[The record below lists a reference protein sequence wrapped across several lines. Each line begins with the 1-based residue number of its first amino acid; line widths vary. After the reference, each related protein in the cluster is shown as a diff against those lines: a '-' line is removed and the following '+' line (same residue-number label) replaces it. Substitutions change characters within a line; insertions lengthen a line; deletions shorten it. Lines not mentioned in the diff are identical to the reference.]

1 MFIRA
6 IRYKILK
13 AKRRHRQKAN
23 AKPPYTHCK
32 NCGEELHGMYCSK
45 CGQYAS
51 EANRPFV
58 ESVRFYLEHH
68 YGLDR
73 KLGTSLRHLF
83 LKPGFLAREYMEG
96 RIERHVHP
104 FKLYLFASILLFG
117 VMIPLTQSSR
127 EGKTSDSKP
136 FVDTTRVA
144 DRREALSSDT
154 ASAHQ
159 KVEPPNAAFI
169 DKGNDSSM
177 SRLERQ
183 AKKNLTGVSR
193 KEILQKFVHYLSLSV
208 IFLMPV
214 FALLLMI
221 IYRGRERYYLGH
233 LILSVHQHVVLFFAI
248 SLSLIWEKL
257 ISANHPI
264 GIWLFWATFVYF
276 VLSLARFYREKI
288 IKSLMKAFLLL
299 FLYLIIC
306 SIAIV
311 AVGVLVIMI

>member
-1 MFIRA
+1 MM
-6 IRYKILK
+6 
-13 AKRRHRQKAN
+13 
-23 AKPPYTHCK
+23 PPYKHCK
-32 NCGEELHGMYCSK
+32 NCGHELHGQYCSV
-45 CGQYAS
+45 CGQFAMV
-51 EANRPFV
+51 ANRPLFD
-58 ESVRFYLEHH
+58 SIRYYLEHH

-104 FKLYLFASILLFG
+104 FKLYLFASIFLFG
-117 VMIPLTQSSR
+117 VMIPLTQSSSK
-127 EGKTSDSKP
+127 EGKASDNKP
-136 FVDTTRVA
+136 LVDTTKVDAPKVA
-144 DRREALSSDT
+144 LPTDT
-154 ASAHQ
+154 ANAHQ
-159 KVEPPNAAFI
+159 KVEPPVYKKEPNGVFI
-169 DKGNDSSM
+169 NKGSDSTM
-177 SRLERQ
+177 SRWERQ

-193 KEILQKFVHYLSLSV
+193 KEILQKFLHYLSFSV

-264 GIWLFWATFVYF
+264 GIWLFWATFIYF

-311 AVGVLVIMI
+311 AVVVLVIVI

>member
-1 MFIRA
+1 MM
-6 IRYKILK
+6 
-13 AKRRHRQKAN
+13 
-23 AKPPYTHCK
+23 PPYKHCK
-32 NCGEELHGMYCSK
+32 NCGHELHGQYCSV
-45 CGQYAS
+45 CGQFAMVT
-51 EANRPFV
+51 NRPLFD
-58 ESVRFYLEHH
+58 SVRYYLEHH

-73 KLGTSLRHLF
+73 KLGTSLRYLF

-104 FKLYLFASILLFG
+104 FKLYLFASIFLFG
-117 VMIPLTQSSR
+117 VMIPLTQSSSKD
-127 EGKTSDSKP
+127 GKSSDNKP
-136 FVDTTRVA
+136 LVDTTKRV
-144 DRREALSSDT
+144 DVPKVALSTDT
-154 ASAHQ
+154 AKTQQSEEAPVY
-159 KVEPPNAAFI
+159 KKEPNGVFI
-169 DKGNDSSM
+169 DKGRDSTT
-177 SRLERQ
+177 SRWERQ

-193 KEILQKFVHYLSLSV
+193 KEILQKFLHYLSFSI

-221 IYRGRERYYLGH
+221 IYRTRERYYLGH

-276 VLSLARFYREKI
+276 VLSLAGFYREKI

-299 FLYLIIC
+299 FMYLIIC
-306 SIAIV
+306 SIAVV
-311 AVGVLVIMI
+311 AVVILVILI